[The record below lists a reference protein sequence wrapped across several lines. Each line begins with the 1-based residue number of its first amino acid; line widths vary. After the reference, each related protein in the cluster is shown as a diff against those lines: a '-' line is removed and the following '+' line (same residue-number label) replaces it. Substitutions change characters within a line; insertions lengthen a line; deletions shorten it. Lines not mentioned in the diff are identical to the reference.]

1 LDLKDLMNNEDFLN
15 GLIQRI
21 VAEVIKRLEN
31 RPKTA
36 LVCFSGAAIGFKEAM
51 NSLAKLRED
60 GWQLKVFMSDNSTKV
75 LDPEYIKKTLG
86 VDTIHTG
93 ETDTPQKELYDVDQI
108 IIATTTINTAAKI
121 ACGIADNVMLTLIN
135 HGLMAG
141 VPVVCA
147 IDGACPD
154 NALRHKLGMGKS
166 PAGYRKVMV
175 DNLKALRDFDMQLCA
190 ADDLYDVCA
199 QTPAGAEEVAG
210 EPVAEAAGEAA
221 APAAAD
227 RSEAE
232 TAAVSDVIASH
243 IVSRKDVME
252 RRAHKVIK
260 VKADAIVTTFAIET
274 ANEYDIKLVRE

>member
-1 LDLKDLMNNEDFLN
+1 MMNNEDFLN
-15 GLIQRI
+15 SLIQKI

-75 LDPEYIKKTLG
+75 LDPEYVKKTLG
-86 VDTIHTG
+86 VDTIHTS
-93 ETDTPQKELYDVDQI
+93 ETDAPQKELYDVDQI

-121 ACGIADNVMLTLIN
+121 AHGIADNVMLTLIN

-141 VPVVCA
+141 VPFVCA

-154 NALRHKLGMGKS
+154 NALRQKLGMGQS
-166 PAGYRKVMV
+166 PKGYRRVMV

-199 QTPAGAEEVAG
+199 QTPAGADEVAG
-210 EPVAEAAGEAA
+210 EPVPEAASEAGGEAA

-227 RSEAE
+227 HSEAE
-232 TAAVSDVIASH
+232 TAAVSDVITSH